1 MLQLKVVLLK
11 AMEQANVTPV
21 RQVLVLVVVWA
32 LCRNVLPA
40 APATSIIIIVEK
52 DVKLKLIS
60 MEFRYKCKG
69 FFDDFLLHC

>member
-40 APATSIIIIVEK
+40 AHLPQV
-52 DVKLKLIS
+52 
-60 MEFRYKCKG
+60 
-69 FFDDFLLHC
+69 

>member
-40 APATSIIIIVEK
+40 APATSIIVEK

-60 MEFRYKCKG
+60 MEFQI
-69 FFDDFLLHC
+69 